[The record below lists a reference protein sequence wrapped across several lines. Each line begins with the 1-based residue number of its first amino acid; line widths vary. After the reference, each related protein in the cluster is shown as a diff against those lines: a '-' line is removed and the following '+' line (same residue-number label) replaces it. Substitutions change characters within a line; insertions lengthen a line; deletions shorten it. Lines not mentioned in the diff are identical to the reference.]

1 MASVRL
7 IRLSRPPSAIST
19 APPLE
24 SVSAMRFTCMAAG
37 FGSENTQLAADMERK
52 PVALPKVATTYTVAD
67 LDGAVVEVEPTQT
80 IREGVDVATLMA
92 FLTRRRQW
100 NLIIQS
106 LVEKIIVDSRFFTMF
121 GVAGTLLGC
130 FSGCGII
137 PPVFSCT
144 LPPFQSW
151 TYHGS
156 THQSLRCISNSH
168 CVKQNYIRTSK
179 TYTNICVLCIDMF
192 LVGTAMLTF
201 GMGLYVMFVG
211 SKAPKGRPIP
221 SSNFFGLFHLKEFPS
236 WAGIK
241 SISQAKSK
249 IGHALMLLLQ
259 VGVLEKFKS
268 IPLVTGLDLAC
279 FAAAVFV
286 SSAGLFILSRLST
299 GTNS

>member
-7 IRLSRPPSAIST
+7 IRLARPPSAIST

-52 PVALPKVATTYTVAD
+52 PVALPKVATYTVAD

-121 GVAGTLLGC
+121 GVAGTLLGSVLC
-130 FSGCGII
+130 FLEG
-137 PPVFSCT
+137 VFLVVESY
-144 LPPFQSW
+144 LQYFHAL
-151 TYHGS
+151 YH
-156 THQSLRCISNSH
+156 HSNHGHIMDLLIKALGTSRTPI
-168 CVKQNYIRTSK
+168 CVQQNCIRTR
-179 TYTNICVLCIDMF
+179 
-192 LVGTAMLTF
+192 TAMLTF

>member
-7 IRLSRPPSAIST
+7 IRLARPPSAIST
-19 APPLE
+19 VPPLE
-24 SVSAMRFTCMAAG
+24 SVSGMRFTCMAAG

-52 PVALPKVATTYTVAD
+52 PVALPKVATYTVAD

-80 IREGVDVATLMA
+80 ISEGVDVATLMA

-121 GVAGTLLGC
+121 GVAGTLLG
-130 FSGCGII
+130 S
-137 PPVFSCT
+137 
-144 LPPFQSW
+144 
-151 TYHGS
+151 
-156 THQSLRCISNSH
+156 
-168 CVKQNYIRTSK
+168 
-179 TYTNICVLCIDMF
+179 VLCFLEGVFLVVESYLQYFHALYHHSNHGHIMDLLIKALDMF

>member
-7 IRLSRPPSAIST
+7 IRLARPPSAIST
-19 APPLE
+19 VPPLE
-24 SVSAMRFTCMAAG
+24 SVSGMRFTCMAAG

-52 PVALPKVATTYTVAD
+52 PVALPKVATYTVAD

-80 IREGVDVATLMA
+80 ISEGVDVATLMA

-121 GVAGTLLGC
+121 GVAGTLLG
-130 FSGCGII
+130 S
-137 PPVFSCT
+137 
-144 LPPFQSW
+144 
-151 TYHGS
+151 
-156 THQSLRCISNSH
+156 
-168 CVKQNYIRTSK
+168 
-179 TYTNICVLCIDMF
+179 VLCFLEGVF
-192 LVGTAMLTF
+192 LVVESYLQYFHALYHHSNHGHIMDLLIKALGASLTPIVLSKIISEPEKLTRIYMF
-201 GMGLYVMFVG
+201 SLHRYVLSGNGYAYIWDGV
-211 SKAPKGRPIP
+211 IC
-221 SSNFFGLFHLKEFPS
+221 HEFPS

>member
-7 IRLSRPPSAIST
+7 IRLARPPSAIST

-37 FGSENTQLAADMERK
+37 FGSENTQLTADMERK
-52 PVALPKVATTYTVAD
+52 PVALPKVATYTVAD

-80 IREGVDVATLMA
+80 ISEGVDVATLMA

-121 GVAGTLLGC
+121 GVAGTLLG
-130 FSGCGII
+130 S
-137 PPVFSCT
+137 
-144 LPPFQSW
+144 
-151 TYHGS
+151 
-156 THQSLRCISNSH
+156 
-168 CVKQNYIRTSK
+168 
-179 TYTNICVLCIDMF
+179 VLCFLEGVFLVVESYFQYFHALYHHSNHGHIMDLLIKALDMF